1 MASTFNIKQFL
12 QENKVGPYG
21 VIKESSKKKK
31 KSLKENYIDLR
42 PVGAGAPF
50 GGYTKALKEDLE
62 EDDIYMGP
70 KKPEPNQIY
79 NTPQGEEELGEDNAW
94 MKDVHNEIV
103 GDLTVNYEH
112 PGVLVWTNEQ
122 INSYFVATPKWDGPG
137 TPIEFVNEG
146 GDSEVIYV
154 EKQDEF
160 VSFEEYAET
169 IEPILEKYLQAKKR
183 GEVDEDI
190 NNGPVGNDKL
200 EEFEEDDDTEH
211 MDRLHAVLDQ
221 AAFQHFVKSVKFIA
235 EDLLQE
241 GFEIED
247 IEEFLIKEI
256 RSIIG

>member
-12 QENKVGPYG
+12 QENKVGPYE

-70 KKPEPNQIY
+70 KKPEPHQIY
-79 NTPQGEEELGEDNAW
+79 NTPQGEEEFGEDNAW
-94 MKDVHNEIV
+94 MKDVNDKKV
-103 GDLTVNYEH
+103 GDWTVDYYPH
-112 PGVLVWTNEQ
+112 DGVLVWNGDKTEQ
-122 INSYFVATPKWDGPG
+122 TNSYFVATPKWDGQPG
-137 TPIEFVNEG
+137 TPIEFAT
-146 GDSEVIYV
+146 GDGDHEVVYV

-169 IEPILEKYLQAKKR
+169 ILPIIDGFMAQVGHEDL
-183 GEVDEDI
+183 DED
-190 NNGPVGNDKL
+190 
-200 EEFEEDDDTEH
+200 FDDTEGVERMH
-211 MDRLHAVLDQ
+211 GLVNQ
-221 AAFQHFVKSVKFIA
+221 SAFESFTKNVKFIA

-256 RSIIG
+256 RSIIS